1 MNISEFRAVAE
12 MRNAEV
18 VLDSRT
24 EELKVKQKNV
34 FNRTIAWLKQKISPN
49 PLATAER
56 QAARNRFLRA
66 IAGDARYDTG
76 DLARAEA
83 LMATDMHYRVPLSS
97 RRIREVIAELD
108 ERSTEAVRANRETL
122 AHMCGKEVDQRLRA
136 RAPDLQLTAPQRGLL
151 EERIREA
158 IRIKTVDGVRVV
170 QFAEAAEIT
179 HRKVDE
185 YVEEKAAQ
193 AQRRAEALARAQAE
207 PEAEA
212 VRSKSVARGAA
223 KKPRAGAEASSAP
236 IPLSAKA
243 IRPESRQNPLSP
255 KALRRMLDGVEL
267 KGKAKPQLKKLIK
280 SGEITNGAALARHA
294 NRMTADWVQQN
305 RIANWYAEA
314 EQKLGVRSK
323 VKDGEMISFPEVM
336 AHQVAQMITGSPE
349 LLDWPDVKILARD
362 LISAHAR
369 SEIEQQAS

>member
-12 MRNAEV
+12 LRNAEV

-158 IRIKTVDGVRVV
+158 IRIRTVDGVRVI

-179 HRKVDE
+179 HSKVDE
-185 YVEEKAAQ
+185 YVEEKAAE

-207 PEAEA
+207 SEAEA
-212 VRSKSVARGAA
+212 VRSKPVAMGTA
-223 KKPRAGAEASSAP
+223 KKSRTGAEASSAAT
-236 IPLSAKA
+236 PLSAKA
-243 IRPESRQNPLSP
+243 IRPESRQQPLSP

-267 KGKAKPQLKKLIK
+267 KGKAKSQLKKLIK
-280 SGEITNGAALARHA
+280 SGEITNGAALSRHA
-294 NRMTADWVQQN
+294 NRMTAEWVQRN
-305 RIANWYAEA
+305 RLANWYAEA
-314 EQKLGVRSK
+314 EQKLGVRGK

-336 AHQVAQMITGSPE
+336 AHQVTQMITGSPDI
-349 LLDWPDVKILARD
+349 LDWPNVKAMARD

-369 SEIEQQAS
+369 SETEQQAS